1 MPREFDF
8 TAETRRIVAQRVN
21 YICSNPSCLALT
33 SSNNI
38 DQTKS
43 TLTGE
48 CAHIFTGAEFGP
60 RNSDNSIEY
69 LKSPE
74 NAIWLCCNCH
84 TLIDRDDDRYT
95 AEMLKEWKCSTE
107 ERIRRWIERNDSP
120 FRRLQELSQSGT
132 ANDDDLDMLFNF
144 LRKDLDL
151 SLVMNE
157 NDSTL
162 KLLEFFDCFHTR
174 LTLTNQ
180 FYYYD
185 VLAQIH
191 NNMGNI
197 IRAKELLTNALAI
210 DVQIP
215 KKVFNSGLLA
225 YLNHD
230 FEAVKQIADD
240 LVDKPEYYYLLQV
253 LSISDLTELISLD
266 KKLIDESI
274 DDINVQINMAMK
286 AIDYNE
292 VHLCR
297 KYTKLA
303 LGHNPQMPSLLFA
316 CVKYLMFSLSEDRDI
331 DWGYPDTQDMAEVQI
346 VVQMCDQLLNTGTLG
361 EQTRQWLLY
370 YKAHGLFL
378 QHNLEKALLTVNQVV
393 RGDLDIDLQLLRVH
407 VYNSLEQYNVSIQV
421 LEKIIEEGIENPSIP
436 YLYASSLLRMR
447 DNQGFANYIISIYG
461 DFKSIPHLQFMRL
474 VAHYLSLFK
483 GRVESEAYLN
493 DMYDKSMHID
503 LLLENLYLNYVSQE
517 SSQIK
522 EYFHGRLK
530 DNLDQISCIDASR
543 LALFMFNHGLFDIAI
558 DLFERTFNVDMN
570 PVMIKAYLSSLL
582 SAGNKLRIID
592 IASQI
597 RISKRTLDYVHYE
610 TDALES
616 LDRITDATT
625 LSKDYFD
632 VTGNL
637 QSACMYAHYLLLE
650 GNTKE
655 AGIILEPFRDTQI
668 DDPRI
673 FYNYSYLLASISKY
687 LILLDVMYRYIR
699 VNKGNE
705 KAVQYFI
712 SVFLSFSRKS
722 DFAEF
727 IKEYEEEIKD
737 DSGALV
743 STETGN
749 KIFYFYNSSG
759 ADSSL
764 FECNADSDWWK
775 QLYGKHKGDQIVIR
789 PMGIEKRY
797 RISHIQHRVVIKFN
811 ELLDHVS
818 EYGQQNFLTKVS
830 IDLSKDPLKEID
842 SKFGDSLK
850 LNHDRFE
857 YVENLYRDNP
867 VPLSFISDILGKSIV
882 ATYLRFFYSNDIR
895 FWASSGNL
903 DDFMAS
909 YQLLEKSKSLIIDYT
924 GALFIGKHELWNAV
938 SSCFSLVCSR
948 KTVETFESYIEKE
961 LTTLL
966 EVEGFMSYKDGKPV
980 FMSNLKAGIQESIN
994 WYKQLVQDITKY
1006 ATVIGDTESFNFYEV
1021 KKQYHLDDLQQDYLK
1036 TLDSDSLAIAIHYQ
1050 LPLYSDDFGFRLI
1063 ATEHGVNCTWSQV
1076 LIDILLNRGIIN
1088 KDRYFEM
1095 IRELLSLRYQFIHI
1109 NSGMIIEVIERNE
1122 YKHTPEVDLY
1132 LDGIIDCRFDS
1143 IQSIFTEVVVYQQNP
1158 RHIEDVMYMFLN
1170 KLWAKFKNTTV
1181 IELIRTHFNHNLTG
1195 PGLIEVNKVFN
1206 KWLEII
1212 NKL

>member
-1 MPREFDF
+1 MPRTYDF
-8 TAETRRIVAQRVN
+8 TIGTKRIIAQRVN
-21 YICSNPSCLALT
+21 YICSNPNCVALT
-33 SSNNI
+33 SSYNN
-38 DQTKS
+38 DQSKS

-48 CAHIFTGAEFGP
+48 CAHINTGSDSGP
-60 RNSDNSIEY
+60 RPSDKSVKY
-69 LKSPE
+69 LKSAA
-74 NAIWLCCNCH
+74 NAIWLCSNCH
-84 TLIDRDDDRYT
+84 TLVDGDESAYSVDELIR
-95 AEMLKEWKCSTE
+95 WKQNTE
-107 ERIRRWIERNDSP
+107 QRIRKWIEKNDSP
-120 FRRLQELSQSGT
+120 FRRLQELTQAGSV
-132 ANDDDLDMLFNF
+132 ADDDFDLLFNF
-144 LRKDLDL
+144 FRKDLEL
-151 SLVMNE
+151 SSIVDE
-157 NDSTL
+157 NDNKL
-162 KLLEFFDCFHTR
+162 KLLEFFDCFHAR

-185 VLAQIH
+185 VLAQIY
-191 NNMGNI
+191 NNMGNSQM
-197 IRAKELLTNALAI
+197 AKGVLEKALAVN
-210 DVQIP
+210 VQIP

-225 YLNHD
+225 YLNHE
-230 FEAVKQIADD
+230 FEKVKQIAVD
-240 LVDKPEYYYLLQV
+240 LIDKPEYYYLLLV
-253 LSISDLTELISLD
+253 LGVNDLNDLISLD
-266 KKLIDESI
+266 TQISTGGI
-274 DDINVQINMAMK
+274 DDINVQINMAVK
-286 AIDYNE
+286 AIDYKE

-303 LGHNPQMPSLLFA
+303 LGHNPQMPSLLF
-316 CVKYLMFSLSEDRDI
+316 VSIKNLMFSISEDRDI
-331 DWGYPDTQDMAEVQI
+331 DWGYPDTQAVVDVQS
-346 VVQMCDQLLNTGTLG
+346 VVQLCDQLLGSRTLN
-361 EQTRQWLLY
+361 EKQTQWVLY
-370 YKAHGLFL
+370 YKAYGLFL
-378 QHNLEKALLTVNQVV
+378 LHDHENALIIANQVGS
-393 RGDLDIDLQLLRVH
+393 GDLEFDLQLLRVRIH
-407 VYNSLEQYNVSIQV
+407 NALEQYNVSIQI

-474 VAHYLSLFK
+474 VAHYLSLCK

-493 DMYDKSMHID
+493 DMYDISMHID

-517 SSQIK
+517 SSQIE
-522 EYFHGRLK
+522 EYFHGRLN
-530 DNLDQISCIDASR
+530 DNLDQISSIDASR

-558 DLFERTFNVDMN
+558 DLFERTFSIDMN

-582 SAGNKLRIID
+582 SAGNKLRVIE

-610 TDALES
+610 TNALES

-650 GNTKE
+650 GNPQE
-655 AGIILEPFRDTQI
+655 AGIILAPFRDAQI
-668 DDPRI
+668 DDSRI
-673 FYNYSYLLASISKY
+673 FYNYSHLLARISNY
-687 LILLDVMYRYIR
+687 PILLDVMYRYIR

-705 KAVQYFI
+705 DAVQYFI

-722 DFAEF
+722 DFLEF
-727 IKEYEEEIKD
+727 IKAYDEEIKD
-737 DSGALV
+737 DSGTVV

-749 KIFYFYNSSG
+749 KIIYLYNGSG

-764 FECNADSDWWK
+764 FECNAGSDWWK
-775 QLYGKHKGDQIVIR
+775 HLHGKHKGDQIVIR
-789 PMGIEKRY
+789 RMGIEKTY
-797 RISHIQHRVVIKFN
+797 RVSDIQHRVVIKFN

-830 IDLSKDPLKEID
+830 IDLSKDPLNEID

-850 LNHDRFE
+850 KNHDRIE

-903 DDFMAS
+903 EDFMAS

-948 KTVETFESYIEKE
+948 KTVETFDSYIENE

-980 FMSNLKAGIQESIN
+980 FMPNLKAGIQESIN
-994 WYKQLVQDITKY
+994 WYLQLVLDLKKHTSIIEDNEMLNLY
-1006 ATVIGDTESFNFYEV
+1006 DL
-1021 KKQYHLDDLQQDYLK
+1021 KKQYHLDDLKQEYMKSLDTD
-1036 TLDSDSLAIAIHYQ
+1036 TLALSVHERI
-1050 LPLYSDDFGFRLI
+1050 PLYSDDFGYRLI
-1063 ATEHGVNCTWSQV
+1063 GTDYGVQGTWSQV
-1076 LIDILLNRGIIN
+1076 ILEYLLDKGAITTDKFYQITTELISVA
-1088 KDRYFEM
+1088 YH
-1095 IRELLSLRYQFIHI
+1095 FIHI
-1109 NSGMIIEVIERNE
+1109 NSNMLIDIFQRNDHR
-1122 YKHTPEVDLY
+1122 HTTELDMY
-1132 LDGIIDCRFDS
+1132 LELIIDCNLEI
-1143 IQSIFTEVVVYQQNP
+1143 IQKIMVGVLSAQPNSKKRADVIF
-1158 RHIEDVMYMFLN
+1158 IFLN
-1170 KLWAKFKNTTV
+1170 KIWARFMNMAAINSSRSYISMT
-1181 IELIRTHFNHNLTG
+1181 LTG
-1195 PGLIEVNKVFN
+1195 QIV
-1206 KWLEII
+1206 LEI
-1212 NKL
+1212 NKIIDKWASVIPKL

>member
-1 MPREFDF
+1 MEWR
-8 TAETRRIVAQRVN
+8 
-21 YICSNPSCLALT
+21 
-33 SSNNI
+33 
-38 DQTKS
+38 KS
-43 TLTGE
+43 TE
-48 CAHIFTGAEFGP
+48 Q
-60 RNSDNSIEY
+60 
-69 LKSPE
+69 
-74 NAIWLCCNCH
+74 
-84 TLIDRDDDRYT
+84 
-95 AEMLKEWKCSTE
+95 
-107 ERIRRWIERNDSP
+107 RIRKWIEKNDSP

-132 ANDDDLDMLFNF
+132 ANDDDFDMLFNF

-225 YLNHD
+225 YLNHE
-230 FEAVKQIADD
+230 FEKVKQIAVD
-240 LVDKPEYYYLLQV
+240 LIDKPEYYYLLLV
-253 LSISDLTELISLD
+253 LGVNDLNELISLD
-266 KKLIDESI
+266 TQISNGGIE
-274 DDINVQINMAMK
+274 DINVQINMAVK
-286 AIDYNE
+286 AIDYKE

-303 LGHNPQMPSLLFA
+303 LGHNPQMPSLLF
-316 CVKYLMFSLSEDRDI
+316 VSIKNLMFSISEDRHI
-331 DWGYPDTQDMAEVQI
+331 DWGYPDTQAVDDVQS
-346 VVQMCDQLLNTGTLG
+346 VVQLCDQLLGSRVLDENRT
-361 EQTRQWLLY
+361 QWLLY
-370 YKAHGLFL
+370 YKAYSLFL
-378 QHNLEKALLTVNQVV
+378 LHDLNDALFTANQV
-393 RGDLDIDLQLLRVH
+393 GSSDLEFDLQLLRVR
-407 VYNSLEQYNVSIQV
+407 VYNALEQYNVSIQI
-421 LEKIIEEGIENPSIP
+421 LEKVIEEGIENPSIP
-436 YLYASSLLRMR
+436 YLYASSLLRMH
-447 DNQGFANYIISIYG
+447 DYQGFANYINTIYG
-461 DFKSIPHLQFMRL
+461 DIHNVPNVQFARL
-474 VAHYLSLFK
+474 VSQYLNISS
-483 GRVESEAYLN
+483 GREVSEAYLN
-493 DMYDKSMHID
+493 DMCEKSVDIE
-503 LLLENLYLNYVSQE
+503 LLIENLYLNYLSLDPNLIQ
-517 SSQIK
+517 QYYLNK
-522 EYFHGRLK
+522 LK
-530 DNLDQISCIDASR
+530 GKMDHLTNIAVSR
-543 LALFMFNHGLFDIAI
+543 LAMFMFDHDLFDIAI
-558 DLFERTFNVDMN
+558 ELFERVFHIELNQIMV
-570 PVMIKAYLSSLL
+570 KAYLSSLL
-582 SAGNKLRIID
+582 SVGNNIKALD
-592 IASQI
+592 VSSQI
-597 RISKRTLDYVHYE
+597 RSTKNDMDFTNYE
-610 TDALES
+610 TSALES
-616 LDRITDATT
+616 LGKISEATS
-625 LSKDYFD
+625 LSKEFFEIKRD
-632 VTGNL
+632 L
-637 QSACMYAHYLLLE
+637 PSACMYSHFLLLE
-650 GNTKE
+650 GNTNE
-655 AGIILEPFRDTQI
+655 AGTILDAFRDAQI
-668 DDPRI
+668 DDSRV
-673 FYNYSYLLASISKY
+673 FYNYSHLLARISNY
-687 LILLDVMYRYIR
+687 QILLDVMYRYIR

-705 KAVQYFI
+705 NAVQYFI

-722 DFAEF
+722 EFLEF
-727 IKEYEEEIKD
+727 IKEYDEEIKD
-737 DSGALV
+737 DSGAVV

-749 KIFYFYNSSG
+749 KIIYLYNSSG
-759 ADSSL
+759 ADSS
-764 FECNADSDWWK
+764 FYEFNAGSNWWK
-775 QLYGKHKGDQIVIR
+775 QLYGKHKGDQILVR
-789 PMGIEKRY
+789 RMGIEKTY
-797 RISHIQHRVVIKFN
+797 RVTDIQHRVVIKFN
-811 ELLDHVS
+811 ELIEHVS
-818 EYGQQNFLTKVS
+818 EYGQQNFLTKVT

-850 LNHDRFE
+850 QNHDRIE

-867 VPLSFISDILGKSIV
+867 IPLSFIADILGKEIV
-882 ATYLRFFYSNDIR
+882 ATYLRFFHSNDVR
-895 FWASSGNL
+895 FWASSGNF

-980 FMSNLKAGIQESIN
+980 FMPNLKAGIQESIN

-1036 TLDSDSLAIAIHYQ
+1036 TLDSDSLAIAIHNM

-1063 ATEHGVNCTWSQV
+1063 GTEYGVNCTWSQV

-1143 IQSIFTEVVVYQQNP
+1143 IQSIFTEVVAAQQTP

-1181 IELIRTHFNHNLTG
+1181 IELIRTHFNHNFTG

-1206 KWLEII
+1206 KWLVII

>member
-1 MPREFDF
+1 MPRTYDF
-8 TAETRRIVAQRVN
+8 TIGTKRIIAQRVN
-21 YICSNPSCLALT
+21 YICSNPNCVALT
-33 SSNNI
+33 SSYNN
-38 DQTKS
+38 DQSKS

-48 CAHIFTGAEFGP
+48 CAHINTGSDSGP
-60 RNSDNSIEY
+60 RPSDKSVKY
-69 LKSPE
+69 LKSAA
-74 NAIWLCCNCH
+74 NAIWLCSNCH
-84 TLIDRDDDRYT
+84 TLVDGDESAYSVDELIR
-95 AEMLKEWKCSTE
+95 WKQNTE

-132 ANDDDLDMLFNF
+132 ANDDDFDMLFNF

-174 LTLTNQ
+174 LTLSNQ

-197 IRAKELLTNALAI
+197 IRAKEFLEKAL
-210 DVQIP
+210 DVNVQIP
-215 KKVFNSGLLA
+215 KKVFNSGFLA

-230 FEAVKQIADD
+230 FENVKQIAVD
-240 LVDKPEYYYLLQV
+240 LIDKPEYYYLLLV
-253 LSISDLTELISLD
+253 LGVNDLNDLISLD
-266 KKLIDESI
+266 TQVSTGGI
-274 DDINVQINMAMK
+274 DDINVQINMAVK
-286 AIDYNE
+286 AIDYKV

-303 LGHNPQMPSLLFA
+303 LGHNPQMPSLLF
-316 CVKYLMFSLSEDRDI
+316 VSIKNLMFSITEDRDI
-331 DWGYPDTQDMAEVQI
+331 DWGYPDTQAVDEVQS
-346 VVQMCDQLLNTGTLG
+346 VVQLCDQLLGSRVLDENKT
-361 EQTRQWLLY
+361 QWLMY
-370 YKAHGLFL
+370 YKAYGLFL
-378 QHNLEKALLTVNQVV
+378 LHDHENALFIANQVGLGV
-393 RGDLDIDLQLLRVH
+393 LELDLQLLRVRI
-407 VYNSLEQYNVSIQV
+407 YNGLEQYNVSIQI
-421 LEKIIEEGIENPSIP
+421 LEKIIEEGIQNSSIP
-436 YLYASSLLRMR
+436 YLYASNLLRMH
-447 DNQGFANYIISIYG
+447 DNQGFANYINTIFG
-461 DFKSIPHLQFMRL
+461 DVHDVPNLQFARL
-474 VAHYLSLFK
+474 VAQYLNLNS
-483 GRVESEAYLN
+483 GREVSEAYLE
-493 DMYDKSMHID
+493 DMCKKSVDIE
-503 LLLENLYLNYVSQE
+503 LLIENLYLNYLSLDSNFIHQYY
-517 SSQIK
+517 INK
-522 EYFHGRLK
+522 LK
-530 DNLDQISCIDASR
+530 GKIDHLSNIAVSR
-543 LALFMFNHGLFDIAI
+543 LALFMFNHDLFDIAI
-558 DLFERTFNVDMN
+558 ELFERVFHIELNEIMV
-570 PVMIKAYLSSLL
+570 KAYLSSLL
-582 SAGNKLRIID
+582 SMGNKLRVID

-616 LDRITDATT
+616 LGKISEATS
-625 LSKDYFD
+625 LSKEFFEIKRD
-632 VTGNL
+632 L
-637 QSACMYAHYLLLE
+637 PSACMYSHCLLLQ
-650 GNTKE
+650 GNTNE
-655 AGIILEPFRDTQI
+655 ARTILDAYRDAQI
-668 DDPRI
+668 DDSRV
-673 FYNYSYLLASISKY
+673 FHNYSHLLALISNY
-687 LILLDVMYRYIR
+687 PILLDVMYRYIR

-722 DFAEF
+722 DFLEF
-727 IKEYEEEIKD
+727 IKEYDKEVKD
-737 DSGALV
+737 DSGAVV

-749 KIFYFYNSSG
+749 KIFYLYNSSG

-764 FECNADSDWWK
+764 LECNAGSDWWK
-775 QLYGKHKGDQIVIR
+775 HLHGKHKGDQIVLR

-797 RISHIQHRVVIKFN
+797 RISDIQHRVVIKFN
-811 ELLDHVS
+811 ELLEHVS
-818 EYGQQNFLTKVS
+818 EYSQQNFLTKVS

-850 LNHDRFE
+850 QNHDRIE

-867 VPLSFISDILGKSIV
+867 VPISFISDILGKSIV
-882 ATYLRFFYSNDIR
+882 ATYLRFFYSKDIR

-903 DDFMAS
+903 DDFIAS

-948 KTVETFESYIEKE
+948 KTVETFESYLEKE
-961 LTTLL
+961 LSTLL

-980 FMSNLKAGIQESIN
+980 FMPNLKAGIQESIN

-1036 TLDSDSLAIAIHYQ
+1036 TLDSDSLAIAIHNM

-1063 ATEHGVNCTWSQV
+1063 GTEYGVNSTWSQV
-1076 LIDILLNRGIIN
+1076 LIDILLSRGIIDN
-1088 KDRYFEM
+1088 DRYFE
-1095 IRELLSLRYQFIHI
+1095 IIKELLSTRYHFMHI

-1122 YKHTPEVDLY
+1122 HIHTPEVDLY
-1132 LDGIIDCRFDS
+1132 LDCIIECRFDS
-1143 IQSIFTEVVVYQQNP
+1143 IQSIFTEVVAAQQTP

-1170 KLWAKFKNTTV
+1170 KFWAKFKSTSV
-1181 IELIRTHFNHNLTG
+1181 IELIRIHFNHNLTG